1 MDIAIISTIGSG
13 VGLLFALSWF
23 WWIIFTVIIIFAIA
37 SEANDSD
44 IIWFLF
50 FPLFVIPWV
59 LGTNP
64 FVWIIQNPGL
74 LFANILQYA
83 FLGVA
88 YAFFRWTYLNIN
100 EANYIKANY
109 DNLKKQWEES
119 QQVLPRTFEEWLI
132 RCEYI
137 TLVSRNK
144 SKVARWV
151 VWWPFSLI
159 SFFFSDLIV
168 DFMKKVANIM
178 YTLFG
183 NVFRNIQI
191 SVYKMIGLED
201 IFKNPE

>member
-74 LFANILQYA
+74 LLANILQYA

-109 DNLKKQWEES
+109 DSLKKQWEES